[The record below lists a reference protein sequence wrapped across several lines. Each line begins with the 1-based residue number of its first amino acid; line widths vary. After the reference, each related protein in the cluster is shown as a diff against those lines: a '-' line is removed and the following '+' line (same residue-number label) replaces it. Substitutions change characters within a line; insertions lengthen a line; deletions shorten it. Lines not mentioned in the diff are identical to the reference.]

1 MLTNDYIRG
10 LCGLSAAELPDKLL
24 DDTKI
29 IPKVMLSRAI
39 YFNPIVDLDEHN
51 PTQEAFNQL
60 DYMGY
65 KAISMLKNAIQYSV
79 PQKIKDN
86 FNEFTRF
93 STISELFDFADSY
106 VAKVEATEDA
116 TAVDAELFTLVTPA
130 TDPVTEEG

>member
-10 LCGLSAAELPDKLL
+10 LCGLTVAELPDSIL

-29 IPKVMLSRAI
+29 KQKVELLREVV
-39 YFNPIVDLDEHN
+39 FDTIVNLNDEQ
-51 PTQEAFNQL
+51 PTKEAFDQL

-65 KAISMLKNAIQYSV
+65 KAIALLKNAIQYSV

-93 STISELFDFADSY
+93 GTMTELFDYAEAY
-106 VAKVEATEDA
+106 VANVENKTIE
-116 TAVDAELFTLVTPA
+116 DAELFTLVTPDK
-130 TDPVTEEG
+130 DPVIEEV

>member
-10 LCGLSAAELPDKLL
+10 LCGLTAAELPDSIL

-29 IPKVMLSRAI
+29 KQKVELLRETV
-39 YFNPIVDLDEHN
+39 FDNIVDLNDEQ
-51 PTQEAFNQL
+51 PTQEAFDQL

-65 KAISMLKNAIQYSV
+65 KAIALLKNAIQFSV

-93 STISELFDFADSY
+93 GTITDLFNYAEAY
-106 VAKVEATEDA
+106 VANVETS
-116 TAVDAELFTLVTPA
+116 TTPDAELFTIVTPD

>member
-10 LCGLSAAELPDKLL
+10 LCGLSPAELPNSIL

-29 IPKVMLSRAI
+29 IPKVTLLRAQ
-39 YFNPIVDLDEHN
+39 YFETVVDLDDN
-51 PTQEAFNQL
+51 APTQEAFNQL

-65 KAISMLKNAIQYSV
+65 KAISLLKNAIQYSV

-93 STISELFDFADSY
+93 STMTELFQFADAY
-106 VAKVEATEDA
+106 VAEVEDSLNTSGL
-116 TAVDAELFTLVTPA
+116 DAELFTVVSPDV
-130 TDPVTEEG
+130 DPVTEEG